1 MEKVSKENKL
11 ISKPIIM
18 NKNILTNSKYLM
30 TLGRKGQGAAPIK
43 ISKIIELYNQRKISQ
58 VQTAE
63 NVIKQLISTDPK
75 IHSTKRV

>member
-1 MEKVSKENKL
+1 MEKVSKENDL

-43 ISKIIELYNQRKISQ
+43 IGKN
-58 VQTAE
+58 
-63 NVIKQLISTDPK
+63 N
-75 IHSTKRV
+75 